1 MENAKKAGIGMN
13 QARRHTLWTKF
24 GRTGSLLMAM
34 VAGFSLPQAQW
45 LAPALQYLI
54 MCMLFLA
61 FLDLSVDRTCFDRS
75 LIFVI
80 AANLLL
86 PFFWFVAVRQVQPD
100 LALVAFLTAATP
112 TATATPVIVGF
123 LRGRVEYAI
132 AGVLATNILMAIL
145 LPFALPIVAGGQ
157 VAVSTSDLL
166 PPVLATMFIPLALA
180 WIVRL
185 LPARVGHIARKAK
198 PASFPIWLLV
208 LFVITSKASAF
219 LWQHSEISSF
229 VLLEIAGLSLI
240 ICATNFLFGAWLGGA
255 RSHRE
260 ASQTLGQKNTSFT
273 IWIALTFLTPLTAL
287 GPTFYVAYHNL
298 YNAYQLMT
306 MKEND

>member
-1 MENAKKAGIGMN
+1 MKNGQGHA
-13 QARRHTLWTKF
+13 LWIKY
-24 GRTGSLLMAM
+24 GRTCSLILAMAL
-34 VAGFSLPQAQW
+34 GFSLPQAQW

-54 MCMLFLA
+54 MSMLFLA
-61 FLDLSVDRTCFDRS
+61 FLDLSADRTCFDRS
-75 LIFVI
+75 LVFVVL
-80 AANLLL
+80 ANILL
-86 PFFWFVAVRQVQPD
+86 PFFWFFTVRQVQPD

-145 LPFALPIVAGGQ
+145 LPFVLPLVAGGH
-157 VAVSTSDLL
+157 VAVSTADLL
-166 PPVLATMFIPLALA
+166 PPVIATMFIPLGLA
-180 WIVRL
+180 WVVRL
-185 LPARVGHIARKAK
+185 LPAGVGHIARKAK
-198 PASFPIWLLV
+198 PANFPIWLLV

-219 LWQHSEISSF
+219 LWQHSEISML
-229 VLLEIAGLSLI
+229 VLAEIAALSLL
-240 ICATNFLFGAWLGGA
+240 ICVVNFLLGAWLGGI

-273 IWIALTFLTPLTAL
+273 IWIALTFLTPLSAL

-298 YNAYQLMT
+298 YNAYQLMRFKDT
-306 MKEND
+306 E